1 MSDHDTVSLR
11 DFFESKFAALN
22 EKLDGHGNKL
32 DGLEVTNKEII
43 NQTTKTNGRVGVL
56 ERNGKI
62 VWAAIAL
69 LSVTLGSVIAV
80 LLSNGVVTPDQIIK

>member
-1 MSDHDTVSLR
+1 MSDAVSLR
-11 DFFESKFAALN
+11 DFFESKFDALN
-22 EKLDGHGNKL
+22 EKLHEVEKKIDGQGVVQH
-32 DGLEVTNKEII
+32 EIKD
-43 NQTTKTNGRVGVL
+43 QTTKTNGRVGVL

-69 LSVTLGSVIAV
+69 ISVTLASVVAV